1 VKEDDDGRESTL
13 KLRKIVF
20 YDRVLKRMFE
30 FLTNL
35 FEMRSDMIWA
45 IYIIRWQELIDEQ
58 KARQKGITDQYSL
71 FHE

>member
-1 VKEDDDGRESTL
+1 MKEDDDGRESTL